1 MYARMFSIH
10 VTPDKVDEF
19 IQLWQ
24 NSMLPL
30 AQQQPGWKSAR
41 LLVDRKTGKT
51 VIIGMWETE
60 ADAVAS
66 GVASGAHFQEQQA
79 ILRTLVADPPAMEM
93 AHYEVAGEA

>member
-10 VTPDKVDEF
+10 VSPDKVDDL

-30 AQQQPGWKSAR
+30 AQAQKGWKSAQ
-41 LLVDRKTGKT
+41 LLVDRETGKT

-66 GVASGAHFQEQQA
+66 GVVGGAHYEEQHA

-93 AHYEVAGEA
+93 AHYELAGAA